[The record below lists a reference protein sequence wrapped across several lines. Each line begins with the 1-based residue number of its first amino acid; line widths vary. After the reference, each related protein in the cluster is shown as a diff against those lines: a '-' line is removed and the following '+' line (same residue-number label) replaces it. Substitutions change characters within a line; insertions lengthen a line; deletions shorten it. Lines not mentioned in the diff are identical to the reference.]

1 MSERPRDVSWQERLL
16 EVLPSGI
23 DIAQLERFL
32 KLTPTE
38 RLEEMRQTLL
48 SIEQAQESCSRIS
61 RVDPCT
67 R

>member
-23 DIAQLERFL
+23 DIAQLERFA

-48 SIEQAQESCSRIS
+48 SIEQAQESWSRTS
-61 RVDPCT
+61 AR
-67 R
+67 